1 MRSAREAVRTVLDL
15 ERHGGTL
22 VQRDDFTL
30 VVSDYD
36 HLYSTA
42 TLLLTEQFP
51 GLIVTTQACSAS
63 SCGFIIL
70 FSFPPQTPWYR
81 RAETAQ
87 LVLAAVLC
95 VAVLAWTISAHDPA
109 RQ

>member
-1 MRSAREAVRTVLDL
+1 MRNARSAVQTVLDL
-15 ERHGGTL
+15 ERHGGQL
-22 VQRDDFTL
+22 LQRDEFTF

-51 GLIVTTQACSAS
+51 GLIVTTQACAAS
-63 SCGFIIL
+63 TSGFIIIL
-70 FSFPPQTPWYR
+70 SFPPQTQWYR

-87 LVLAAVLC
+87 LLLGVLLC
-95 VAVLAWTISAHDPA
+95 VAVVAWTVSAHQA
-109 RQ
+109 V